1 MEIVHV
7 YQRIRKDFGRSC
19 THFETTGVETIIDLK
34 PDPAQTTKFIVR
46 NPVNVGVQ
54 CAPLT
59 SEHFV
64 NIIHLY
70 LSANTNNNRQTLK
83 QKS

>member
-19 THFETTGVETIIDLK
+19 SHFETTNVEVLIDSR
-34 PDPAQTTKFIVR
+34 PDANQSAKFIIR
-46 NPVNVGVQ
+46 NPVEVGVQ
-54 CAPLT
+54 CAPLY

-64 NIIHLY
+64 CNLVLLG
-70 LSANTNNNRQTLK
+70 LSR
-83 QKS
+83 